1 MTYKEDIMVEDNIK
15 DMLEEEE
22 KHELEGIDTGI
33 HPVDVVDEVRKSFLD
48 YAMSVI
54 VSRAIPDVRDGF
66 KPVHRR
72 IVYGMYESGM
82 TPDKPFKKSARIVG
96 DVMGKYHPHGDQAI
110 YSTLVRMAQPF
121 SLRYPL
127 VDGHGNFGSI
137 DGDEAAA
144 MRYTEARMEKLA
156 TEMVR
161 DINLNTVDFGG
172 NYDGSEKEP
181 EVLPSRFPNLIV
193 NGSDGIAVGMATYMV
208 PHNLSETI
216 DAINLVAKNPDV
228 TPREIFENGMLGP
241 DFPTGASILG
251 RKGIL
256 DYFETGEGSIIVRA
270 KTHFETKGDR
280 TWIVIDEMPYKLN
293 KATTIEAIALL
304 VRNKEI
310 DGITDIRDES
320 NKEGIRVVI
329 ELRRDVVPEV
339 VLNNLLKQTR
349 LQTSYKITNLCL
361 VNKAPRI
368 LNMKELIVEYL
379 NFQVEIIRRRTEHQ
393 LSQAEARDHIVEGL
407 LKATDNI
414 DEIVSIIKNSES
426 GEEASQKL
434 MERFLFSEIQTRE
447 VLGMTLRRL
456 TGLEIDK
463 LNKEREQLL
472 ANIERYRL
480 ILSARDH
487 MVDVVLEELEEIK
500 AKYGDERRTEISD
513 DLADIDNEDLI
524 PVEDIVVMLTNQGYI
539 KRVDPEEFRTIK
551 RGGVG
556 VKGMRTKEE
565 EIIDIILH
573 TNTHTDVL
581 FFTSK
586 GKVYRKRGYQ
596 IPQYRREGKG
606 LPVINLLNIEKEEAV
621 RAIVSTDTYGEDHY
635 LLYVTRNG
643 VTKRTTLAEF
653 SRINVSGKIAIDLRE
668 GDELMDVKITDGTA
682 IIGIGSSNGKMA
694 SFYETDVRAMGRTA
708 AGVRGIKLDEGAYV
722 VGVTTSLE
730 GALIFALT
738 TKGYGKLTPANDYRL
753 TKRGS
758 KGVIT
763 IKESERTG
771 TLAGIRAIK
780 GDEDL
785 FVTTASGMVVRTNF
799 KEISTTSRNTMGVR
813 VIRLRPDDVVCSFA
827 VVEKGIAFDEDDHEG
842 EGTPSHEE

>member
-1 MTYKEDIMVEDNIK
+1 MVEDNIK

-668 GDELMDVKITDGTA
+668 GDELMEVKITDGTA

-813 VIRLRPDDVVCSFA
+813 VIRLRPDDVVSSFA

>member
-1 MTYKEDIMVEDNIK
+1 MAEDTNKK
-15 DMLEEEE
+15 DMLEEE
-22 KHELEGIDTGI
+22 KHELEGIDSGT

-72 IVYGMYESGM
+72 IVYGMHEAGM
-82 TPDKPFKKSARIVG
+82 TPDKPYKKCARIVG

-127 VDGHGNFGSI
+127 VDGHGNFGSV

-181 EVLPSRFPNLIV
+181 DVLPSRFPNLIV

-208 PHNLSETI
+208 PHNLTETI
-216 DAINLVAKNPDV
+216 DAINLVAKNPNV
-228 TPREIFENGMLGP
+228 TSREIMEKAMHGP

-280 TWIVIDEMPYKLN
+280 TWIVIDELPYKLN
-293 KATTIEAIALL
+293 KATTIEQIAIL

-310 DGITDIRDES
+310 DGIVDIRDES

-349 LQTSYKITNLCL
+349 LQTSFKITNLCL
-361 VNKAPRI
+361 VDKVPRI
-368 LNMKELIVEYL
+368 LNMKELLVEYL

-393 LSQAEARDHIVEGL
+393 LAQAEARDHVVEGL
-407 LKATDNI
+407 LKAIDNI
-414 DEIVSIIKNSES
+414 DEIVTVIKNSDS
-426 GEEASQKL
+426 GEDASQKL
-434 MERFLFSEIQTRE
+434 IERFSFSEIQTRE
-447 VLGMTLRRL
+447 VLSMTLRRL
-456 TGLEIDK
+456 TGLEKDK
-463 LNKEREQLL
+463 LHNEREMLL
-472 ANIERYRL
+472 ANIEKYRF
-480 ILSARDH
+480 ILSAREH

-500 AKYGDERRTEISD
+500 AKYGDERMTEISD
-513 DLADIDNEDLI
+513 DVADIDNEDLI

-539 KRVDPEEFRTIK
+539 KRVDPEEFRMIK

-565 EIIDIILH
+565 EIVDIILH
-573 TNTHTDVL
+573 TSTHTDIL

-621 RAIVSTDTYGEDHY
+621 RAIVSTDIYDEDHY

-653 SRINVSGKIAIDLRE
+653 ARINVSGKIAIDLRE
-668 GDELMDVKITDGTA
+668 DDELMDVKITDGTA

-708 AGVRGIKLDEGAYV
+708 AGVRGIRLDEGAYV

-730 GALIFALT
+730 GNLIFALT
-738 TKGYGKLTPANDYRL
+738 TKGYGKLTLADEYRL

-785 FVTTASGMVVRTNF
+785 FVTTESGMVIRTNF
-799 KEISTTSRNTMGVR
+799 KEISMTSRNTMGVR
-813 VIRLRPDDVVCSFA
+813 VIRLRPDDVVSSFA
-827 VVEKGIAFDEDDHEG
+827 VVEKGIAYEEEEHEN
-842 EGTPSHEE
+842 EERVEHHEE

>member
-1 MTYKEDIMVEDNIK
+1 MVEDNIK

-500 AKYGDERRTEISD
+500 TKYGDERRTEISD